1 MNETIFIVK
10 SVYPEAEIFLAGD
23 LNAKTKEFLD
33 YIPNDDL
40 DLVFGD
46 TDYTNDTFNI
56 NRNSKDINIY
66 NRFGFS
72 LINMCCEN
80 AYDLDGN
87 IICIS
92 NKGKSL
98 VDYIIASASLFD
110 KCAYFCIGM
119 QYFSEHLRLYVHN
132 NYMYLTW
139 VYQIVIIIRMLLA
152 VSTNTNRKIHLKRIF
167 SKM

>member
-1 MNETIFIVK
+1 MHDIALIFTYVVPEKYPIMMMEMKKIFTIK
-10 SVYPEAEIFLAGD
+10 SVYPEAKIFLAGD
-23 LNAKTKEFLD
+23 LNAETKEFLD

-46 TDYTNDTFNI
+46 TDYPNDTFNI

-80 AYDLDGN
+80 AYDLDGY

-98 VDYIIASASLFD
+98 VDYIIA
-110 KCAYFCIGM
+110 
-119 QYFSEHLRLYVHN
+119 
-132 NYMYLTW
+132 
-139 VYQIVIIIRMLLA
+139 
-152 VSTNTNRKIHLKRIF
+152 
-167 SKM
+167 